1 MSDEKNKKTIFNFEE
16 NDYGSEYKNHLMEQ
30 YRIYIDS
37 AERISDRRQKN
48 NDFFLTVN
56 TALLALLG
64 ISSKANNISIPMIII
79 VSFAGIIICYS
90 WYRLVMSYKNI
101 NTGKFKVVHKI
112 EKQLP
117 VSLYDVEWKELGE
130 GKNKKLYLPF
140 THVELKIPW
149 IFVVLYLIVILIS
162 IQWISLLKAVC
173 SFVSNC

>member
-1 MSDEKNKKTIFNFEE
+1 MSVEENKKTIFNFEK
-16 NDYGSEYKNHLMEQ
+16 NDYGSEYRSHLMEQ

-37 AERISDRRQKN
+37 AEKISDRRQKN

-64 ISSKANNISIPMIII
+64 ISSKTNNISVPMIII
-79 VSFAGIIICYS
+79 VSLAGIVICYS
-90 WYRLVMSYKNI
+90 WYRLIVSYKNI

-140 THVELKIPW
+140 THIELKIPW
-149 IFVVLYLIVILIS
+149 IFVILYLIVILIN
-162 IQWISLLKAVC
+162 IQWISLLKAMC